1 MRLYLSS
8 MGVGDHPER
17 LVEVLGAGARVGV
30 VLNAVDDRPDAE
42 TQMAWEVEH
51 DELDHLG
58 LRPER
63 LDLRTDTDVERLRTI
78 DALWVR
84 GGNTF
89 VLRAAMAR
97 SGADAVIIRRIVDSS
112 LAYAGYSA
120 GAAVLCP
127 DLSPIAEIDDPR
139 AAGPDPLM
147 TGLGILDRPLIPHV
161 GTTAFDEGRLCTSLH
176 ERLTSDGVAHHAL
189 RDGDALAT
197 AAGRLI
203 PVPRRP

>member
-8 MGVGDHPER
+8 MGVGDHPDR
-17 LVEVLGAGARVGV
+17 LVEVLGSGASVGV
-30 VLNAVDDRPDAE
+30 VLNAVDDRPDDE
-42 TQMAWEVEH
+42 TQMAWEVER
-51 DELDHLG
+51 DELEHLG
-58 LRPER
+58 LLPER
-63 LDLRTDTDVERLRTI
+63 LDLRSDTDVERLRTV

-97 SGADAVIIRRIVDSS
+97 SGADDVIIRRILDSS

-120 GAAVLCP
+120 GAAILCA
-127 DLSPIAEIDDPR
+127 DLTLISEIDDPR
-139 AAGPDPLM
+139 AAGTDPLM

-161 GTTAFDEGRLCTSLH
+161 GTTAFEEGRLCTALH
-176 ERLTSDGVAHHAL
+176 ERLTAAGIAHHAL

-197 AAGRLI
+197 VAGRLL
-203 PVPRRP
+203 PTPRRH